1 MSGDGKLSP
10 SILGLCNP
18 LLDITAYVEKD
29 ILDKYYLKANN
40 VILAGDEHKDL
51 CKELVQKY
59 KVEYTAGGS
68 AQNVMR
74 VVAGILRRQNVQS
87 RVLFSG
93 CISNDD
99 FGDMMKKKASE
110 DGVITNY
117 AICDSVPTGTCA
129 VCLTDQGKNRSLC
142 AFLGASQKF
151 SEKHLQD
158 HWEELVAN
166 TDIIYISGFLL
177 AVSPETY
184 HILGQHVA
192 NSSDKKKRFCLN
204 LSAPYVSSVFGNEL
218 QKVIKYVDII
228 FGNDDEA
235 LAFAEFMKWNT
246 RNIEE
251 IATKLTECEK
261 ARKEVGRIVVIT
273 QGERPIIV
281 AEQVNSK
288 VEIKQF
294 PCKSIP
300 DSEMVDTNGAGDSF
314 AGGFLSQFLQGE
326 SLEFCVEMGSY
337 AAREIIKMSGITLP
351 DFEKIPSRT

>member
-1 MSGDGKLSP
+1 MSGKPSP

-29 ILDKYYLKANN
+29 VLQRYSLKANN

-51 CKELVQKY
+51 CKELVKNY

-74 VVAGILRRQNVQS
+74 VVAGILRRQNIRS
-87 RVLFSG
+87 KVLFSG

-99 FGDMMKKKASE
+99 FGEMMKKKATE
-110 DGVITNY
+110 DGVMTHY

-151 SEKHLQD
+151 SDKHLRD
-158 HWEELVAN
+158 HWEELVAS

-177 AVSPETY
+177 AVSPDTY
-184 HILGQHVA
+184 HLLGQHVA
-192 NSSDKKKRFCLN
+192 GCSDSKKRFCLN
-204 LSAPYVSSVFGNEL
+204 LSAPYISSAFGNEL
-218 QKVIKYVDII
+218 EKVIKYVDIV

-235 LAFAEFMKWNT
+235 IAFAEFKKWDTKNVV
-246 RNIEE
+246 E
-251 IATKLTECEK
+251 IATKLTGYEK
-261 ARKEVGRIVVIT
+261 ARKDVGRIVVIT

-281 AEQVNSK
+281 AEQINGK
-288 VEIKQF
+288 VEIKRF
-294 PCKSIP
+294 PCKPIP

-326 SLEFCVEMGSY
+326 SLNFCVEMGSY

-351 DFEKIPSRT
+351 DFANIPSKA